1 MKLLLLVAH
10 GSRRTASNHE
20 VATLAKAVSVNKSL
34 SVEKVVVAFLEFAQP
49 DVVTA
54 INEGFSAGASEIT
67 VLPYFLSGGNHV
79 VNDLPHEINKAM
91 ASWPDKRIKLLPHIG
106 ASKEMAELIAAS
118 C

>member
-1 MKLLLLVAH
+1 MKVLMLVAH

-20 VATLAKAVSVNKSL
+20 VATLAKTVSVNKSL
-34 SVEKVVVAFLEFAQP
+34 SVEKVKVAYLEFAAP

-54 INEGFSAGASEIT
+54 INESFSAGASEII

-91 ASWPDKRIKLLPHIG
+91 ASWPSKRINLLPHIG
-106 ASKEMAELIAAS
+106 ASNQMAELIASA